1 MLQLARMH
9 ANEHRVG
16 AGVNSIHDYV
26 PSATARGRLGAQKTP
41 ERMLRSYARDSRVRG
56 ATVRTLSGE
65 WSSNLDQPL
74 RTAGAGASLMEP
86 VRGGCLDAS
95 SRITLAIDTT
105 GRVPVVRAKRARQ
118 EAVTPPGMRT

>member
-16 AGVNSIHDYV
+16 AGVDSIHDYV

-74 RTAGAGASLMEP
+74 RIAGAGASLN
-86 VRGGCLDAS
+86 GTGA
-95 SRITLAIDTT
+95 
-105 GRVPVVRAKRARQ
+105 GRVFGRLVAYNACHRYDGSC
-118 EAVTPPGMRT
+118 PGCTG